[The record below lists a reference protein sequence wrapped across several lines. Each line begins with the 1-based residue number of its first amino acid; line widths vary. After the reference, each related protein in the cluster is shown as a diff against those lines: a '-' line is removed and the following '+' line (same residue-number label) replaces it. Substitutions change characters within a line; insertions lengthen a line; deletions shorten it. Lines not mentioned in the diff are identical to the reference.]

1 MTEEQKEILLG
12 RMVDNPAGLSSDD
25 MAMIAGDEELRE
37 LYQLSAD
44 LKTACVK
51 PPEIDEAKEWQRF
64 RSRMRVAGRRRR
76 WSRMVRVAAIFL
88 GVMLL
93 SGVAVTLIDRLMLMP
108 ESTEI
113 AAVPVDTVT
122 VAPMQKE
129 AAGPELIADAAVKKT
144 VKKTVKK
151 AVKEAVGEAKRAGGK
166 QSTPS
171 EPSIEEYLAVQQARI
186 ENEIAIELA
195 EAIKQQYLAEQE
207 WNNLQTMMESDGLE
221 TVTRQQPGDV
231 PAIRN
236 VILQ

>member
-1 MTEEQKEILLG
+1 
-12 RMVDNPAGLSSDD
+12 
-25 MAMIAGDEELRE
+25 MAMIADDEELRE

-93 SGVAVTLIDRLMLMP
+93 SGVAMTLIDRLMLMP

-113 AAVPVDTVT
+113 AAVPVDTVA
-122 VAPMQKE
+122 VAPKQKE
-129 AAGPELIADAAVKKT
+129 ATGPELIAEAA
-144 VKKTVKK
+144 VKK
-151 AVKEAVGEAKRAGGK
+151 AVKESVGEAKRAGGK
-166 QSTPS
+166 QSAPS

-186 ENEIAIELA
+186 ENEIATELA

-207 WNNLQTMMESDGLE
+207 WNNLQTIVEPDGLE
-221 TVTRQQPGDV
+221 IATRQQPGDV

>member
-12 RMVDNPAGLSSDD
+12 RMVDTPAGLSSDD
-25 MAMIAGDEELRE
+25 MAMIADDEELRE

-93 SGVAVTLIDRLMLMP
+93 SGVAMTLIDRLMLMP

-113 AAVPVDTVT
+113 AAVPVDTVA
-122 VAPMQKE
+122 VAPKQKE
-129 AAGPELIADAAVKKT
+129 ATGPELIAEAA
-144 VKKTVKK
+144 VKK
-151 AVKEAVGEAKRAGGK
+151 AVKESVGEAKRAGGK
-166 QSTPS
+166 QSAPS

-186 ENEIAIELA
+186 ENEIATELA

-207 WNNLQTMMESDGLE
+207 WNNLQTIVEPDGLE
-221 TVTRQQPGDV
+221 IATRQQPGDV

>member
-64 RSRMRVAGRRRR
+64 RSRMCVARRHRR
-76 WSRMVRVAAIFL
+76 WSRMMRVAAIFL

-93 SGVAVTLIDRLMLMP
+93 SGVAVTLIDRQMLMP

-113 AAVPVDTVT
+113 AAVPVDTVA
-122 VAPMQKE
+122 VAPKQKE
-129 AAGPELIADAAVKKT
+129 AAGPELIAEAAVKET
-144 VKKTVKK
+144 G
-151 AVKEAVGEAKRAGGK
+151 GEAKRAGGK

-186 ENEIAIELA
+186 ENEIATELA

-207 WNNLQTMMESDGLE
+207 WNNLQTIVEPDGLE
-221 TVTRQQPGDV
+221 TVTLQQPGDI

>member
-76 WSRMVRVAAIFL
+76 SWMMRVAAIFL

-129 AAGPELIADAAVKKT
+129 AAGPELIADAA

>member
-113 AAVPVDTVT
+113 AAVPVDTVA

-129 AAGPELIADAAVKKT
+129 AAGPELIAEAAVKET
-144 VKKTVKK
+144 VKEVG
-151 AVKEAVGEAKRAGGK
+151 GEAKRAGGK
-166 QSTPS
+166 QCTPS

-186 ENEIAIELA
+186 ENEIATELA

-221 TVTRQQPGDV
+221 IATRQQPGDV

>member
-88 GVMLL
+88 GVMLF
-93 SGVAVTLIDRLMLMP
+93 SGVAVTLIDRQMLMP

-129 AAGPELIADAAVKKT
+129 AAGPGLIAEAAVKD
-144 VKKTVKK
+144 
-151 AVKEAVGEAKRAGGK
+151 AVKDVVKDAGGEAKRAGGK

-186 ENEIAIELA
+186 ENEIATELA

-221 TVTRQQPGDV
+221 TVTLQQPGDV

>member
-1 MTEEQKEILLG
+1 MLG

-64 RSRMRVAGRRRR
+64 RSRMCVAGRRRR

-93 SGVAVTLIDRLMLMP
+93 SGVAMTLIDRQMLMP

-113 AAVPVDTVT
+113 AAVPVDTVA

-129 AAGPELIADAAVKKT
+129 AAGPRLIAEAVVKET
-144 VKKTVKK
+144 VKETG
-151 AVKEAVGEAKRAGGK
+151 GEAKRAGGK

-186 ENEIAIELA
+186 ENEIATELA

-221 TVTRQQPGDV
+221 TVTLQQPGDV

>member
-12 RMVDNPAGLSSDD
+12 RMVDDPAGLSSDD

-37 LYQLSAD
+37 LYQLSVD

-64 RSRMRVAGRRRR
+64 RSRMLVARRRR
-76 WSRMVRVAAIFL
+76 RSWMMRVAAIFL

-93 SGVAVTLIDRLMLMP
+93 SGVAVILIDRLMPMS

-129 AAGPELIADAAVKKT
+129 AAGPRLIAEA
-144 VKKTVKK
+144 
-151 AVKEAVGEAKRAGGK
+151 AVKEAVKETGGEAKRAGGK
-166 QSTPS
+166 QSPPS

-186 ENEIAIELA
+186 ENEIATELA
-195 EAIKQQYLAEQE
+195 EVIKQQYLAEQE

-221 TVTRQQPGDV
+221 TVTLQQPGDV

>member
-64 RSRMRVAGRRRR
+64 RSRMRVARRRR
-76 WSRMVRVAAIFL
+76 RRSWMMRVAAISL

-93 SGVAVTLIDRLMLMP
+93 SGVAVALIDRLMLMP

-122 VAPMQKE
+122 VAPKQKE
-129 AAGPELIADAAVKKT
+129 ATGPGPIADAAVKET
-144 VKKTVKK
+144 VKET
-151 AVKEAVGEAKRAGGK
+151 VGEAKRAGGK

-186 ENEIAIELA
+186 ENEIATELA

>member
-64 RSRMRVAGRRRR
+64 RSRMRVVGRRRR
-76 WSRMVRVAAIFL
+76 WSRMMRVAAIFL

-113 AAVPVDTVT
+113 AAVPVDTVA
-122 VAPMQKE
+122 VAPEQKE
-129 AAGPELIADAAVKKT
+129 AAGPELIAEAA
-144 VKKTVKK
+144 VKK
-151 AVKEAVGEAKRAGGK
+151 AVKESVGEAKRAGGK
-166 QSTPS
+166 QSTSS

-186 ENEIAIELA
+186 ENEIATELA

-221 TVTRQQPGDV
+221 IATRQQPGDV

>member
-25 MAMIAGDEELRE
+25 MAMIADDEELRE

-93 SGVAVTLIDRLMLMP
+93 SGVAMTLIDRLMLMP

-113 AAVPVDTVT
+113 AAVPVDTVA
-122 VAPMQKE
+122 VAPKQKE
-129 AAGPELIADAAVKKT
+129 ATGPELIAEAA
-144 VKKTVKK
+144 VKK
-151 AVKEAVGEAKRAGGK
+151 AVKESVGEAKRAGGK
-166 QSTPS
+166 QSAPS

-186 ENEIAIELA
+186 ENEIATELA

-207 WNNLQTMMESDGLE
+207 WNNLQTIVEPDGLE
-221 TVTRQQPGDV
+221 IATRQQPGDV

>member
-51 PPEIDEAKEWQRF
+51 PPEIDEAKEWQCF
-64 RSRMRVAGRRRR
+64 RSRMRVVGRRRR
-76 WSRMVRVAAIFL
+76 WSRMMRVAAIFL

-129 AAGPELIADAAVKKT
+129 AAGPELIADV
-144 VKKTVKK
+144 
-151 AVKEAVGEAKRAGGK
+151 AVKEAVGEAKRAGWK
-166 QSTPS
+166 HSTPS
-171 EPSIEEYLAVQQARI
+171 EPSIEEYLAVQQARV
-186 ENEIAIELA
+186 ENEIATELA

-221 TVTRQQPGDV
+221 IATRQQPGDV

>member
-64 RSRMRVAGRRRR
+64 RSRMRVARRCRR
-76 WSRMVRVAAIFL
+76 SWMMRVAAIFL

-93 SGVAVTLIDRLMLMP
+93 SGMAVTLIDRLMLMP

-113 AAVPVDTVT
+113 AAVPVDTVA
-122 VAPMQKE
+122 VAPKQKE
-129 AAGPELIADAAVKKT
+129 AAGPELIAEAAVKA
-144 VKKTVKK
+144 

-166 QSTPS
+166 QCTPS
-171 EPSIEEYLAVQQARI
+171 EPSIEEYLAVQQARV
-186 ENEIAIELA
+186 ENEIATELA

-221 TVTRQQPGDV
+221 IATRQQPGDV

>member
-44 LKTACVK
+44 LKTACVR

-64 RSRMRVAGRRRR
+64 RSRMRVTRRRR

-93 SGVAVTLIDRLMLMP
+93 SGVAVTLIDRKMLMP

-129 AAGPELIADAAVKKT
+129 AAGPELTAEA
-144 VKKTVKK
+144 

-166 QSTPS
+166 QSAPS
-171 EPSIEEYLAVQQARI
+171 EPSIEEYLAVQQARV
-186 ENEIAIELA
+186 ENEIATELA

-221 TVTRQQPGDV
+221 IATRQQPGDV

>member
-64 RSRMRVAGRRRR
+64 RSRMRVAGRHRR

-93 SGVAVTLIDRLMLMP
+93 SGVAVTLIDRQMLMP

-113 AAVPVDTVT
+113 AAVPVDTVA
-122 VAPMQKE
+122 VAPKQKE
-129 AAGPELIADAAVKKT
+129 AAGPGLIAEAAVKD
-144 VKKTVKK
+144 
-151 AVKEAVGEAKRAGGK
+151 AVKDVVTDAGGEAKCAGGK

-186 ENEIAIELA
+186 ENEIATELA

-207 WNNLQTMMESDGLE
+207 WNNLQTIVEPDGLE
-221 TVTRQQPGDV
+221 TVTLQQPGDI

>member
-51 PPEIDEAKEWQRF
+51 PPEIDEAKEWQCF
-64 RSRMRVAGRRRR
+64 RSRMRVARRRRR
-76 WSRMVRVAAIFL
+76 WSRMMRVAAIFL

-93 SGVAVTLIDRLMLMP
+93 SGVAVTLIDRQMLMP

-113 AAVPVDTVT
+113 AAVPVDTVA

-129 AAGPELIADAAVKKT
+129 AAGPRLIAEAVVKET
-144 VKKTVKK
+144 VKET
-151 AVKEAVGEAKRAGGK
+151 VGEAKCAGGK

-186 ENEIAIELA
+186 ENEIATELA

-221 TVTRQQPGDV
+221 IATRQQPGDV

>member
-51 PPEIDEAKEWQRF
+51 PPEIDEAKEWQCF
-64 RSRMRVAGRRRR
+64 RSRMRVARRRR

-93 SGVAVTLIDRLMLMP
+93 SGVAVTLIDRKMLMP

-129 AAGPELIADAAVKKT
+129 AAGPELIAEAAVKE
-144 VKKTVKK
+144 

-166 QSTPS
+166 QCTPS
-171 EPSIEEYLAVQQARI
+171 EPSIEEYLAVQQARV
-186 ENEIAIELA
+186 ENEIATELA

-207 WNNLQTMMESDGLE
+207 WHNLQTMMESDGLE

>member
-51 PPEIDEAKEWQRF
+51 PPEIDEAKEWQCF

-93 SGVAVTLIDRLMLMP
+93 SGVAVTLIDRKMLMP

-113 AAVPVDTVT
+113 AAVPVDTVS

-129 AAGPELIADAAVKKT
+129 AASPELIAEGAVKD
-144 VKKTVKK
+144 
-151 AVKEAVGEAKRAGGK
+151 AVKDAVGEAKCADVK
-166 QSTPS
+166 QCTPS

-186 ENEIAIELA
+186 ENEIATELA

-207 WNNLQTMMESDGLE
+207 WNNLQTIMESDGLE
-221 TVTRQQPGDV
+221 IATRQQPGDV

>member
-51 PPEIDEAKEWQRF
+51 PPEIDEAKEWQCF

-76 WSRMVRVAAIFL
+76 RSWMMRVAAIFL

-93 SGVAVTLIDRLMLMP
+93 SGVAVALIDRLMLMP

-144 VKKTVKK
+144 VKK

-166 QSTPS
+166 QSAPS
-171 EPSIEEYLAVQQARI
+171 ESSIEEYLAVQQARI
-186 ENEIAIELA
+186 ENEIATELA

-207 WNNLQTMMESDGLE
+207 WNNLQTIVEPDGLE

>member
-144 VKKTVKK
+144 VKK

>member
-76 WSRMVRVAAIFL
+76 WSRMMRVAAIFL

-93 SGVAVTLIDRLMLMP
+93 SGVAMTLIDRLMLMS

-129 AAGPELIADAAVKKT
+129 AAGSRLIAEAAVKET
-144 VKKTVKK
+144 VKE
-151 AVKEAVGEAKRAGGK
+151 AVKEAGGEAKRAGGK

-186 ENEIAIELA
+186 ENEIATELA

-207 WNNLQTMMESDGLE
+207 WNNLQTIVEPDGLE
-221 TVTRQQPGDV
+221 TVTLHQPGDV

>member
-25 MAMIAGDEELRE
+25 MAMISGDEELRE

-51 PPEIDEAKEWQRF
+51 PPEFDEAKEWQRF
-64 RSRMRVAGRRRR
+64 RSRMRVAGHRRR

-93 SGVAVTLIDRLMLMP
+93 SGVAVTLIDRQMLMP

-122 VAPMQKE
+122 VAPMRKE
-129 AAGPELIADAAVKKT
+129 AAGPELIAEAAVKET
-144 VKKTVKK
+144 VKET
-151 AVKEAVGEAKRAGGK
+151 VGEAKRAGGK

-186 ENEIAIELA
+186 ENEIATELA

>member
-51 PPEIDEAKEWQRF
+51 PPEIDEAKEWQHF
-64 RSRMRVAGRRRR
+64 RSRMCVAGRRRR

-113 AAVPVDTVT
+113 AAVPVDTVA

-129 AAGPELIADAAVKKT
+129 AAGPRLIAEAVVKET
-144 VKKTVKK
+144 VKETG
-151 AVKEAVGEAKRAGGK
+151 GEAKCAGGK

-186 ENEIAIELA
+186 ENEIATELA

-207 WNNLQTMMESDGLE
+207 WNNLQTIVESDGLE

>member
-76 WSRMVRVAAIFL
+76 WGRMVRVAAIFL

-129 AAGPELIADAAVKKT
+129 AAGPRLIAEAV
-144 VKKTVKK
+144 VKET
-151 AVKEAVGEAKRAGGK
+151 VKEAVKDAGGEAKCAGGK

-186 ENEIAIELA
+186 ENEIATELA

-207 WNNLQTMMESDGLE
+207 WNNLQTIVEPDGLE
-221 TVTRQQPGDV
+221 TVTLQQPGDV

>member
-76 WSRMVRVAAIFL
+76 WSRMMRVAAIFL

-93 SGVAVTLIDRLMLMP
+93 SGVAMTLIDRLMLMS

-129 AAGPELIADAAVKKT
+129 AAGSRLIAEAAVKET
-144 VKKTVKK
+144 VKE
-151 AVKEAVGEAKRAGGK
+151 AVKEAGGEAKRAGGK

-186 ENEIAIELA
+186 ENEIATELA

-207 WNNLQTMMESDGLE
+207 WNNLQTIVEPDGLE
-221 TVTRQQPGDV
+221 TVTLQQPGDV

>member
-93 SGVAVTLIDRLMLMP
+93 SGVAVTLIDRKMLMP

-113 AAVPVDTVT
+113 AAVPVDTVS

-129 AAGPELIADAAVKKT
+129 AASPELIAEGAVKD
-144 VKKTVKK
+144 
-151 AVKEAVGEAKRAGGK
+151 AVKDAVGEAKCADVK
-166 QSTPS
+166 QCTPS

-186 ENEIAIELA
+186 ENEIATELA

-221 TVTRQQPGDV
+221 IATRQQPGDV

>member
-93 SGVAVTLIDRLMLMP
+93 SGVAVTLIDRKMLMP

-122 VAPMQKE
+122 FAPMQKE
-129 AAGPELIADAAVKKT
+129 AAGPELIAEAAVKE
-144 VKKTVKK
+144 

-186 ENEIAIELA
+186 ENEIATELA

-221 TVTRQQPGDV
+221 IATRQQPGDV